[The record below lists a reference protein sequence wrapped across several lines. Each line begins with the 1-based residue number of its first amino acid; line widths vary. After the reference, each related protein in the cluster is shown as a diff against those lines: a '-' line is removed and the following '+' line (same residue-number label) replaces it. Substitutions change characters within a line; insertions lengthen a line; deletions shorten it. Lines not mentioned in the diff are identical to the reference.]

1 LWRADRRLF
10 GTLNLMSSKL
20 EEDVRVCLD
29 QIKSLEMDLERREN
43 VLRDLSHKKQTTKK
57 YDTVKRELVNL
68 RDHEA

>member
-1 LWRADRRLF
+1 
-10 GTLNLMSSKL
+10 
-20 EEDVRVCLD
+20 VCLD